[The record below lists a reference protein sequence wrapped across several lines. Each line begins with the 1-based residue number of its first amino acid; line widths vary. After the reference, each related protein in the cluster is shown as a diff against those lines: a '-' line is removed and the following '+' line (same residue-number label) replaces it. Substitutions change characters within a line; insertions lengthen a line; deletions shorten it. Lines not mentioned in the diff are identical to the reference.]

1 MFRKSISVILCFILP
16 LMGIIPPRFSYAQEI
31 EEYNIAVLNLEAKG
45 ISQTEADYL
54 SDYMRGQVTRLI
66 SSEEYINTANIIYT
80 VVERSQMNKI
90 FEQFEIQDTGCTDV
104 SCAIEFGKMLNV
116 EQIIIG
122 SIGLVGETYS
132 ISARIVDIE
141 TAKTSAVADYVFT
154 GPRDNLLITGIPNIV
169 NELMYGEKPKKSR
182 KKLYYILA
190 GVLIVGGVILAIMSG
205 DDKGDSKGTAL
216 IDVIFP
222 E

>member
-1 MFRKSISVILCFILP
+1 MIRSFISVILSFL
-16 LMGIIPPRFSYAQEI
+16 LVFTGFIPPRFSYAQEI

-54 SDYMRGQVTRLI
+54 SDYMRGQVTRLVT
-66 SSEEYINTANIIYT
+66 SEEYINTANIIYT

-116 EQIIIG
+116 EKIIIG

-190 GVLIVGGVILAIMSG
+190 GVVIVGGVILATMGG
-205 DDKGDSKGTAL
+205 DDKGDSQGAVV
-216 IDVIFP
+216 IDVTFP

>member
-54 SDYMRGQVTRLI
+54 SDYMRGQVTRLV
-66 SSEEYINTANIIYT
+66 SSEEYINTANITYT

-116 EQIIIG
+116 EKIIIG

-182 KKLYYILA
+182 KKLYYII
-190 GVLIVGGVILAIMSG
+190 GGIVIVGVVIWATMGG
-205 DDKGDSKGTAL
+205 DDKGDSGGTVL

>member
-1 MFRKSISVILCFILP
+1 MFRKSISAILCFILP

-54 SDYMRGQVTRLI
+54 SDYMRGQVTRLVT
-66 SSEEYINTANIIYT
+66 SEEYINTANITYT

-116 EQIIIG
+116 EKIIIG

-190 GVLIVGGVILAIMSG
+190 GVIIVGGVIWATMGG
-205 DDKGDSKGTAL
+205 DDKGDSEGTVL

>member
-1 MFRKSISVILCFILP
+1 MFRKSISVILCFFLP

-54 SDYMRGQVTRLI
+54 SDYMRGQVTRLV
-66 SSEEYINTANIIYT
+66 SSEEYINTANITYT

-116 EQIIIG
+116 EKIIIG

-182 KKLYYILA
+182 KKLYYII
-190 GVLIVGGVILAIMSG
+190 GGIVIVGVVIWATMGG
-205 DDKGDSKGTAL
+205 DDKGDSGGTVL